1 MSVLKSKFSKLSSQK
16 LLGKLEK
23 KQGTDEELIIM
34 REILVNRGALDSTD
48 QISEEGQVEVLT
60 PEQIQEVEG
69 KITQII
75 EANHRPTLTKLL
87 ELLGGVEDYEKLS
100 EEQVKSILKL
110 KIGEEPVAPEKPV
123 KPVIIEKP
131 SASSKPKEN
140 KKVLTSQLSTKDS
153 EEITKALEPLV
164 LERANK
170 KTIITTLLKAGFTKQ
185 QLDKYT
191 PAIAHWTY
199 IYDISDKLDL

>member
-1 MSVLKSKFSKLSSQK
+1 MSVLKSKFSKLSSQR
-16 LLGKLEK
+16 LLEK
-23 KQGTDEELIIM
+23 FEKNQGTEEEIAII
-34 REILVNRGALDSTD
+34 RQILENRGALDTTD
-48 QISEEGQVEVLT
+48 EEQSKLT
-60 PEQIQEVEG
+60 PEQIQKVET

-75 EANHRPTLTKLL
+75 EENHRPTLTKLL
-87 ELLGGVEDYEKLS
+87 EILGGVEDYEKLS

-153 EEITKALEPLV
+153 EEITKALEPLA

>member
-1 MSVLKSKFSKLSSQK
+1 MSVLKSKFSKLSSQR
-16 LLGKLEK
+16 LLEK
-23 KQGTDEELIIM
+23 FEKNQGTEEEIAII
-34 REILVNRGALDSTD
+34 RQILENRGALDTTD
-48 QISEEGQVEVLT
+48 EEQSKLT
-60 PEQIQEVEG
+60 PEQIQKVET

-75 EANHRPTLTKLL
+75 EENHRPTLTKLL
-87 ELLGGVEDYEKLS
+87 EILGGVEDYEKLS

>member
-1 MSVLKSKFSKLSSQK
+1 MSVLKSKFSKLSSQR
-16 LLGKLEK
+16 LLEK
-23 KQGTDEELIIM
+23 FEKNQGTEEEIAII
-34 REILVNRGALDSTD
+34 RQILENRGALDTTD
-48 QISEEGQVEVLT
+48 EKQSKLT
-60 PEQIQEVEG
+60 PEQIQKVET

-75 EANHRPTLTKLL
+75 EENHRPTFTKLF
-87 ELLGGVEDYEKLS
+87 EILGGVEDYEKLS

>member
-1 MSVLKSKFSKLSSQK
+1 MSVLKSKFSKLSSQR
-16 LLGKLEK
+16 LLEK
-23 KQGTDEELIIM
+23 FEKNQGTEEEIAII
-34 REILVNRGALDSTD
+34 RQILENRGALDTTD
-48 QISEEGQVEVLT
+48 EEQSKLT
-60 PEQIQEVEG
+60 PEQIQKVET

-75 EANHRPTLTKLL
+75 EENHRPTFTKLF
-87 ELLGGVEDYEKLS
+87 EILGGVEDYEKLS

-185 QLDKYT
+185 QLDKYI